1 VYTEKKER
9 NIYIY
14 IYIYM
19 FVFVL
24 AVFCWTKSLLCIVA
38 AFIGMLF
45 ISESSRYSECISLI

>member
-9 NIYIY
+9 NIY